1 MYGNFNPRKSSAR
14 LASLVNMKL
23 DTFKSAAF
31 SITVAVSVA
40 ALGFAPASTQASY
53 SGEVAGW
60 IPWWQD
66 TMGLKSATKQIK
78 KLDTVYPFVYEVD
91 AAGSVIDKANL
102 AETQWKNFI
111 SLARK
116 NRVEIIPTISWFDGD
131 AIHITLSNRTLRE
144 EHIESIVRI
153 VEKGKYSGINIDYE
167 QKNAETIDYFSQ
179 FLEEL
184 EDELGS
190 KLLTCAIEARTPAK
204 DLYAVVPS
212 PLTYAND
219 YEEIATH
226 CDRIELMTYDQQ
238 RADLTL
244 NKTRTGV
251 PYAPVA
257 DNAWVEKVVEL
268 ALEDFPEEKVLLGA
282 ATYGRAW
289 DVTVSPDWYRDY
301 KRVATLN
308 PPRIQELSK
317 VVYKTPIGRS
327 VGGDAV
333 MSYFP
338 EDSAYRVLNGLT
350 TPKNTPV
357 GYEAAAKALLFA
369 NMAKQE
375 VVVRFITYSD
385 ASAIEDKLDLV
396 EEYNLRGIA
405 LFKID
410 GEEDQNIWKSL

>member
-1 MYGNFNPRKSSAR
+1 MYRTIIPGLLAGIAI
-14 LASLVNMKL
+14 ASL
-23 DTFKSAAF
+23 AF
-31 SITVAVSVA
+31 SPVVSLA
-40 ALGFAPASTQASY
+40 ATSSEY
-53 SGEVAGW
+53 EGEVAGW

-102 AETQWKNFI
+102 SESQWKKFFTT
-111 SLARK
+111 AK
-116 NRVEIIPTISWFDGD
+116 KYRVEVIPTVSWFDGD
-131 AIHITLSNRTLRE
+131 AIHVTLSNSKLRS
-144 EHIESIVRI
+144 EHIDSIVRI
-153 VEKGKYSGINIDYE
+153 VEKGRYTGINIDYE
-167 QKNAETIDYFSQ
+167 GKNAETINYFSD

-184 EDELGS
+184 KDELGS

-204 DLYAVVPS
+204 DLYTVVPN

-219 YEEIATH
+219 YEEIAEH

-257 DNAWVEKVVEL
+257 DNAWVEKVVNL
-268 ALEDFPEEKVLLGA
+268 ALEDFDEDKVLLGV

-289 DVTVSPDWYRDY
+289 DVTVVPDWYRDY

-308 PPRIQELSK
+308 PPRIEELSED
-317 VVYKTPIGRS
+317 VYKTPIGRS
-327 VGGDAV
+327 AGGDAV

-338 EDSAYRVLNGLT
+338 DDSVYKILNGLS
-350 TPKNTPV
+350 TPKNTPK

-369 NMAKQE
+369 NLAKQE

-385 ASAIEDKLDLV
+385 AAAVEDKLDLV
-396 EEYNLRGIA
+396 EEYGLRGVAI
-405 LFKID
+405 FKID
-410 GEEDQNIWKSL
+410 GEEDQDIWKLF